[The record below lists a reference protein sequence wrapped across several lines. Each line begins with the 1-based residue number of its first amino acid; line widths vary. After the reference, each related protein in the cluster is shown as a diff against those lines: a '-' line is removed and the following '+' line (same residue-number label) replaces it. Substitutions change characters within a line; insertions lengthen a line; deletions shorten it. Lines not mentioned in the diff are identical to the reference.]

1 MIAFSLKWCF
11 TMDDLQAMAVFAAV
25 VQQGSMSGAARQLG
39 MTPSAVSQ
47 RVRALEGAHRVTLLL
62 RSTRRLALTEVGQRV
77 FAHCEGLLRSAESAR
92 EQMQLARNVLEG
104 ELRISAPTGFARHV
118 AHALAPLMEQHPG
131 LKLSLLFDDRLINL
145 VEARIDLALRAGR
158 MPDSTWVARRLCSLE
173 WVLCASPAYLA
184 RAGAPQSPAELA
196 AHQWL
201 AGDLRGPDG
210 MVLELS
216 GDDGRLER
224 VRVTPRMVGNN
235 QINLQQLC
243 VAGAGLARLVH
254 SDVDDELRQARL
266 VRLLPHWN
274 LARTPVWAV
283 TPQRRTQPAKVRHA
297 IVALQQT
304 LRALPGAAQ

>member
-1 MIAFSLKWCF
+1 
-11 TMDDLQAMAVFAAV
+11 MDDLQAMAVFAAV

-47 RVRALEGAHRVTLLL
+47 RVRALEGAHRVTLLH
-62 RSTRRLALTEVGQRV
+62 RSTRRLTLTEVGQRV
-77 FAHCEGLLRSAESAR
+77 FAHCESLLRSADSAR

-118 AHALAPLMEQHPG
+118 ARALAPLMEQHLG
-131 LKLSLLFDDRLINL
+131 LKLSLQFDDRLINL

-184 RAGAPQSPAELA
+184 RVGTPQDPADLT

-201 AGDLRGPDG
+201 AGDLRSPGG
-210 MVLELS
+210 VVLELTA
-216 GDDGRLER
+216 GDGRVER
-224 VRVTPRMVGNN
+224 VRVEPRMVSNN

-254 SDVDDELRQARL
+254 SDVDDELRQGRL
-266 VRLLPHWN
+266 LRLLPHWQFS
-274 LARTPVWAV
+274 RTPVWAV
-283 TPQRRTQPAKVRHA
+283 TPQRKAQPAKVRHA
-297 IVALQQT
+297 MAALQQT
-304 LRALPGAAQ
+304 LRGLPGAAA